1 MGFFM
6 AIFLKTKVRRGMSI
20 SSVIK
25 LGVAATALLLI
36 PKRSSPRADKVTKSP
51 KSLSA
56 KKTVEQPINKN
67 AEQDNHN

>member
-1 MGFFM
+1 
-6 AIFLKTKVRRGMSI
+6 MSI
-20 SSVIK
+20 SRVLK

-56 KKTVEQPINKN
+56 KNAVETPINKN
-67 AEQDNHN
+67 TQQDNHN